1 MCNGWPACFLRGDKE
16 RGREIAV
23 GLRDDLEGIGS
34 NGEGEDG
41 SECRFGVSIGTSK
54 DVSLEAWFEAVGAAA
69 ARAAWML
76 YLEDYFDF
84 TANRDEKE
92 EENFPQQKIGRVYF
106 Y

>member
-34 NGEGEDG
+34 KGEGEGEDG

-54 DVSLEAWFEAVGAAA
+54 KCLSLEAC
-69 ARAAWML
+69 
-76 YLEDYFDF
+76 LEPLEVLQREHRGCCVWKMMFDF
-84 TANRDEKE
+84 TANRGDERE
-92 EENFPQQKIGRVYF
+92 EEIFPQQKSG
-106 Y
+106 